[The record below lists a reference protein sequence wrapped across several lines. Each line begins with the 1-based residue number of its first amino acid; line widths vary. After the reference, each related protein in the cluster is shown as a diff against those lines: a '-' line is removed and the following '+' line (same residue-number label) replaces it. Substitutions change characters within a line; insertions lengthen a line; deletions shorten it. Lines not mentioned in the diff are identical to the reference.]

1 MKPPRPSFHDREN
14 ESGYKIN
21 AKRIGAIN
29 ASTAYRLGPQNME
42 ISDMIFLE
50 LLLSFNYFSVS
61 RDYRQ
66 NFKLLLLVLIV
77 NFD

>member
-14 ESGYKIN
+14 ESGYKII

-42 ISDMIFLE
+42 ISDMLFLE
-50 LLLSFNYFSVS
+50 LLLSFNYFSVARES
-61 RDYRQ
+61 RQ
-66 NFKLLLLVLIV
+66 NYYITSSINVV
-77 NFD
+77 C